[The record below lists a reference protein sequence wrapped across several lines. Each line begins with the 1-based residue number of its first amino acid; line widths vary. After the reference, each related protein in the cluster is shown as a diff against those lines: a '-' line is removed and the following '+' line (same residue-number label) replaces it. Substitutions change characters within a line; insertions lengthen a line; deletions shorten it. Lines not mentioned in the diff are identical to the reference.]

1 MLGWI
6 WIRDVLKL
14 GGLLYVGLALG
25 AIALCF
31 VLPKSRRVQW
41 ASAFVVA
48 AAAIYFPVNIVNEA
62 NKRHEQ
68 KHSKLDEAYR
78 RYEEHC
84 KTAGVKITRTVENV
98 EGLLL
103 MKLRPD
109 KVNFGDQYAM
119 DDPYGRD
126 MGGNGYIE
134 SFLEGK
140 NPAGY
145 LDVKNLVRSGYRY
158 VDVVDEKDGK
168 RYRYTGQAEEAVKR
182 DPSYATGY
190 YVFVLEKTLAIPPY
204 PRYGVT
210 YDDISTRE
218 DRDHWIAGS
227 SLKVID
233 LEASEVIAERVGY
246 IVDPGQGNISGGRSP
261 WIIALDYACPNLFKY
276 GKAGPGEHA
285 YPLDQARNFVEKVL
299 LLPKQ

>member
-1 MLGWI
+1 
-6 WIRDVLKL
+6 
-14 GGLLYVGLALG
+14 
-25 AIALCF
+25 
-31 VLPKSRRVQW
+31 
-41 ASAFVVA
+41 
-48 AAAIYFPVNIVNEA
+48 
-62 NKRHEQ
+62 
-68 KHSKLDEAYR
+68 
-78 RYEEHC
+78 
-84 KTAGVKITRTVENV
+84 
-98 EGLLL
+98 LL
-103 MKLRPD
+103 MKVRP
-109 KVNFGDQYAM
+109 KHVNFGDQYAM

-126 MGGNGYIE
+126 MGGDGYIK

-140 NPAGY
+140 DLAGY
-145 LDVKNLVRSGYRY
+145 VNVKNVVQAGYRF

-276 GKAGPGEHA
+276 GKASPGEHA